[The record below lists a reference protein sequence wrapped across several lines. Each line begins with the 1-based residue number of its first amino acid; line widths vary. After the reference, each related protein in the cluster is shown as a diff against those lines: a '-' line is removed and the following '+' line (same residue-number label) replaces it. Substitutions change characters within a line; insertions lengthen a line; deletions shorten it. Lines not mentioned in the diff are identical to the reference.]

1 MKVFTLIEADRYIKV
16 DDKGIFFSK
25 ENWPFTDI
33 EHLWAIQWKNGSGW
47 VEYDSAIPNTPI
59 TEEEIQKYVDH
70 YNVENER
77 QIAEQKAKEE
87 EENKRVVSWEE
98 AMKELELQM
107 DNMQKNHDDEMKEIE
122 LKHDTEKERLYT
134 NAELHEK
141 EHKRQMTFLMKDH
154 ELQVERIQQQ
164 VMKDHDE
171 IFMNQ
176 DEMEDIAKD
185 SQGMF
190 DGLPKTDGP
199 NGKLS
204 PMVTLFDGEVDESLF
219 DDAIDDNYFD
229 QAVGVDESQEFVD
242 EQIRKE
248 NTDVKYNSRDGDS
261 AFQNFDLSKLD
272 DEFDLEMMFEEEEVP
287 VVDEIEKLIIQDDKP
302 IMRCLLGGSD
312 GTGFGYHEL
321 DTALGNR
328 LYHWE
333 QAQSIYG
340 EEYLLSFEK
349 KFYPESEFFNF
360 PNSIFEDDGS
370 WDKTIENLQDQW
382 EETWLQGMAGNVTQ
396 SKTLTNLTGPYDNLI
411 STITLKDPKNDKKF
425 KTLFGKYH
433 SIHLRRGSG
442 TWFTDDDVNSIP
454 ADLKDDYLE
463 LYNKLNEGHEVV
475 DSDTYQYIQ
484 DSNYFNEMDSKKK
497 YYIAADIPAKYYTH
511 WKDKYKIVDKND
523 LIDKFK
529 KICPLNDQY
538 VLESLMDFIALAY
551 SKGILAHK
559 GSTFNLTAAR
569 WQSTPIVN
577 IGRS

>member
-1 MKVFTLIEADRYIKV
+1 MKLFTLIEADRYIKV

-25 ENWPFTDI
+25 ENWPFNDI

-47 VEYDSAIPNTPI
+47 VEYDTAIPHTPI
-59 TEEEIQKYVDH
+59 TEKDIEKYVNH
-70 YNVENER
+70 FNIENDR
-77 QIAEQKAKEE
+77 QIAEQRAKEE
-87 EENKRVVSWEE
+87 DEKKKVVSWEE
-98 AMKELELQM
+98 AMAELELQM
-107 DNMQKNHDDEMKEIE
+107 DSMQKNHDDEMKEIE
-122 LKHDTEKERLYT
+122 LKHDTEKNRLYT

-176 DEMEDIAKD
+176 DQMEDIAKD

-190 DGLPKTDGP
+190 DGLPKTNKGE
-199 NGKLS
+199 LS

-219 DDAIDDNYFD
+219 DDAIDDQYFD
-229 QAVGVDESQEFVD
+229 KATGVDDSEDFVND
-242 EQIRKE
+242 QIRNE
-248 NTDVKYNSRDGDS
+248 TNEVPANSTGDGQ
-261 AFQNFDLSKLD
+261 FQNFDLSKLD

-302 IMRCLLGGSD
+302 IMRCLLGDGSK
-312 GTGFGYHEL
+312 TKHN

-328 LYHWE
+328 LYYWE
-333 QAQSIYG
+333 QAQSLHG
-340 EEYLLSFEK
+340 EMYLLSFEK
-349 KFYPESEFFNF
+349 QFYPESEFLNF
-360 PNSIFEDDGS
+360 PNTIFEE
-370 WDKTIENLQDQW
+370 ENLTASQ
-382 EETWLQGMAGNVTQ
+382 TT
-396 SKTLTNLTGPYDNLI
+396 TLSGLTGPYDKLI
-411 STITLKDPKNDKKF
+411 STITLKDPKNDEKF

-433 SIHLRRGSG
+433 SIHLRRGCG
-442 TWFTDDDVNSIP
+442 IWFTDDDIASIP

-463 LYNKLNEGHEVV
+463 LYNELNGKIKVV
-475 DSDTYQYIQ
+475 NSSTYQYIQ

-497 YYIAADIPAKYYTH
+497 YYIAADIPSKFYAH
-511 WKDKYKIVDKND
+511 WKDKYKIVDRND

-551 SKGILAHK
+551 SKGILAHE
-559 GSTFNLTAAR
+559 GSTFNKTAAR
-569 WQSTPIVN
+569 WKDCLLYTSPSP
-577 IGRS
+577 RD

>member
-1 MKVFTLIEADRYIKV
+1 MKVFTLVEADRYIKV
-16 DDKGIFFSK
+16 DDKGIFFTK

-33 EHLWAIQWKNGSGW
+33 EHLWAIQWKNGNGW
-47 VEYDSAIPNTPI
+47 VEYDSPIPNTPI

-87 EENKRVVSWEE
+87 EEKKRVVSWEE

-229 QAVGVDESQEFVD
+229 KAIGVDESQEFVD

-302 IMRCLLGGSD
+302 VIRCTLGGDVSKWD
-312 GTGFGYHEL
+312 GYHPN
-321 DTALGNR
+321 DTSLGNR

-333 QAQSIYG
+333 QAQILYG
-340 EEYLLSFEK
+340 EEYVLSFEK
-349 KFYPESEFFNF
+349 QYYPESEFFNF
-360 PNSIFEDDGS
+360 PNSIFEDEGT
-370 WDKTIENLQDQW
+370 WVKTIENLQEQW
-382 EETWLQGMAGNVTQ
+382 EETWLQSMAGQ
-396 SKTLTNLTGPYDNLI
+396 PKLQDNLVN
-411 STITLKDPKNDKKF
+411 TITLKDPKSDKKF

-433 SIHLRRGSG
+433 GVHLRRGAG
-442 TWFTDDDVNSIP
+442 IWFTDDDINSIP
-454 ADLKDDYLE
+454 ADVKDDYLE
-463 LYNKLNEGHEVV
+463 LYNKLNENIDVV
-475 DSDTYQYIQ
+475 EDDTYQYIQ
-484 DSNYFNEMDSKKK
+484 DSNYFDQMDSKKK
-497 YYIAADIPAKYYTH
+497 YYIASDIPAKYYAH

-529 KICPLNDQY
+529 KICPLNDTNEH
-538 VLESLMDFIALAY
+538 VFESIMDFIALAY
-551 SKGILAHK
+551 SKDILAHK
-559 GSTFNLTAAR
+559 GSTFNLSAAR
-569 WQSTPIVN
+569 WQGTPIVN

>member
-1 MKVFTLIEADRYIKV
+1 MKLFTLIEADRYIKV

-25 ENWPFTDI
+25 ENWPFNDI

-47 VEYDSAIPNTPI
+47 VEYDTAIPHTPI
-59 TEEEIQKYVDH
+59 TEKDIEKYVNH
-70 YNVENER
+70 FNIENDR
-77 QIAEQKAKEE
+77 QIAEQRAKEE
-87 EENKRVVSWEE
+87 DEKKKVVSWEE
-98 AMKELELQM
+98 AMAELELQM
-107 DNMQKNHDDEMKEIE
+107 DSMQKNHDDEMKEIE
-122 LKHDTEKERLYT
+122 LKHDTEKNRLYT

-176 DEMEDIAKD
+176 DQMEDIAKD

-190 DGLPKTDGP
+190 DGLPKTNKGE
-199 NGKLS
+199 LS

-219 DDAIDDNYFD
+219 DDAIDDQYFD
-229 QAVGVDESQEFVD
+229 KATGVDDSEDLVND
-242 EQIRKE
+242 QIRNE
-248 NTDVKYNSRDGDS
+248 TNEVPANSTGDGQ
-261 AFQNFDLSKLD
+261 FQNFDLSKLD

-302 IMRCLLGGSD
+302 IMRCLLGDGSK
-312 GTGFGYHEL
+312 TKHN

-328 LYHWE
+328 LYYWE
-333 QAQSIYG
+333 QAQSLHG
-340 EEYLLSFEK
+340 EMYLLSFEK
-349 KFYPESEFFNF
+349 QFYPESEFLNF
-360 PNSIFEDDGS
+360 PNTIFEE
-370 WDKTIENLQDQW
+370 ENLTASQ
-382 EETWLQGMAGNVTQ
+382 TT
-396 SKTLTNLTGPYDNLI
+396 TLSGLTGPYDKLI
-411 STITLKDPKNDKKF
+411 STITLKDPKNDEKF

-433 SIHLRRGSG
+433 SIHLRRGCG
-442 TWFTDDDVNSIP
+442 IWFTDDDIASIP

-463 LYNKLNEGHEVV
+463 LYNELNGKIKVV
-475 DSDTYQYIQ
+475 NSSTYQYIQ
-484 DSNYFNEMDSKKK
+484 DSNYFDEMDSKKK
-497 YYIAADIPAKYYTH
+497 YYIAADIPSKFYAH

-551 SKGILAHK
+551 SKGILAHE
-559 GSTFNLTAAR
+559 GSTFNKTAAR
-569 WQSTPIVN
+569 WKETPIVN
-577 IGRS
+577 IQRS